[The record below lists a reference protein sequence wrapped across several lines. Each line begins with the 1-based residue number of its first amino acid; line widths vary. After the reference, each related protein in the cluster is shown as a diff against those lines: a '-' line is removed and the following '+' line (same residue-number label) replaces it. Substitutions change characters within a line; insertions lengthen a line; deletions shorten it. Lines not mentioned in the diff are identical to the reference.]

1 MTDNG
6 YILELS
12 GWESFFTA
20 VEHHWLTALLI
31 VIALIIIA
39 GALSPT
45 INVYNN
51 EKKGE
56 KV

>member
-12 GWESFFTA
+12 CWEGFFTA
-20 VEHHWLTALLI
+20 VEHYWLTALLI

-51 EKKGE
+51 AQKGE
-56 KV
+56 EA

>member
-12 GWESFFTA
+12 GWEGFFTA

-51 EKKGE
+51 EQKGE
-56 KV
+56 